1 MKSRDIQRTKFA
13 QGFECTKAARLFS
26 SSETSRSAV
35 LSHRSG
41 CLLRTVEGSW
51 LSLQKSTG
59 MLETQLFVQWFK
71 GGWVGREASTSLRY
85 RRYAKPW

>member
-1 MKSRDIQRTKFA
+1 MIEIRRTKFA
-13 QGFECTKAARLFS
+13 QGFEYTKSAKLFS

-35 LSHRSG
+35 LSHPSG

-59 MLETQLFVQWFK
+59 MLETQLFVD
-71 GGWVGREASTSLRY
+71 
-85 RRYAKPW
+85 

>member
-1 MKSRDIQRTKFA
+1 MHKKREVVFKQQNF
-13 QGFECTKAARLFS
+13 
-26 SSETSRSAV
+26 RSAV

-85 RRYAKPW
+85 AKP